1 MLFTFPSRYS
11 SAIGLS
17 VVFSLSGWSPIIQPE
32 FLVLRPTQVP
42 PSPYDPD
49 FAYGALTHCGP
60 AFQPVPLSCHTA
72 LAGGPITPAPAI
84 AHGAGLG
91 YSPFDRLYWGNRVYF
106 LFLRVL
112 RCFSSP
118 RSLPYFAR
126 MTESLPP
133 GCPIRTSAGQ
143 WVFAPRRGFSQLV
156 TSFFA
161 SESPGI
167 LHTPLFD
174 SVMLSSS
181 QRLAPSGRLLSR
193 I

>member
-42 PSPYDPD
+42 PSQHHPD
-49 FAYGALTHCGP
+49 FAYGALTLFGP
-60 AFQPVPLSCHTA
+60 AFQPVPLSCNA
-72 LAGGPITPAPAI
+72 AFSGGPITPAPAI

-91 YSPFDRLYWGNRVYF
+91 CSPFDRLYWGNRVYF

-174 SVMLSSS
+174 SVMLFLKANGS
-181 QRLAPSGRLLSR
+181 RLQAGF
-193 I
+193 